1 MNHLKII
8 GLLILIILII
18 FIFLH
23 YKKYKQFTEEYEIE
37 QQELDYVKGPE
48 LNNLLNPLVITYIE
62 DTTLEDN
69 AINYG
74 LYSPLSISD
83 NYEISPKEWLNT
95 LNKDSNIYVK
105 QKHDIFLI
113 RPKKEMKLLLIN
125 PKYNDFFNKIE
136 NNKNGIL
143 FELNKDNY
151 SKVQSIEIIIRDH
164 NILYI
169 PRHWIFKIDEF
180 SNTSDDK
187 TYEIFY
193 SSSVINNLLFL

>member
-1 MNHLKII
+1 MNYLKII
-8 GLLILIILII
+8 GLLILIISLIFV
-18 FIFLH
+18 FIH
-23 YKKYKQFTEEYEIE
+23 YNKYKQYTEEYEIE
-37 QQELDYVKGPE
+37 QQELEYVNGSE

-62 DTTLEDN
+62 ETTLEDN

-74 LYSPLSISD
+74 LYSPLSLSNI
-83 NYEISPKEWLNT
+83 YEISPKEWSNM
-95 LNKDSNIYVK
+95 NKDSNIYVK

-125 PKYNDFFNKIE
+125 PKYNEFFNKIE

-143 FELNKDNY
+143 FELNKDNFP
-151 SKVQSIEIIIRDH
+151 KVHSIEIIIRDH

-187 TYEIFY
+187 NYEIFY
-193 SSSVINNLLFL
+193 SSSLINKLLLI